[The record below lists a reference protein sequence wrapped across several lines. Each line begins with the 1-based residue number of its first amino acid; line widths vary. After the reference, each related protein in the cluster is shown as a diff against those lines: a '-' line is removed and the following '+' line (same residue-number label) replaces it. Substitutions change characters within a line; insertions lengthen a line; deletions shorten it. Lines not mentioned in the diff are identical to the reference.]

1 MSTLMSGA
9 RMLLECLS
17 REGVDCMF
25 GYPGGVTL
33 PLYDV
38 LYDHPLRHVLNNELH
53 ARPPVTLSPPERVSH
68 IAIHSGEQGA
78 AEDYASLLKLGE
90 RYGITPP
97 HAGSTISSAMRES
110 SG

>member
-38 LYDHPLRHVLNNELH
+38 LYDHPLRHVLVRHEENAARRRAR
-53 ARPPVTLSPPERVSH
+53 ARPTLPP
-68 IAIHSGEQGA
+68 
-78 AEDYASLLKLGE
+78 AS
-90 RYGITPP
+90 
-97 HAGSTISSAMRES
+97 STR
-110 SG
+110 